1 MEKDK
6 VCIKEYTR
14 QFYKNNGWL
23 FFIALIQTLFEG
35 AVMLVISWLLQQLV
49 DLASGSTN
57 GLNLLQL
64 TIVALVVLA
73 LSIISSVIT
82 YHTRPKFI
90 ARGMAQYKEFVFE
103 KLTKKSISAFSA
115 ENTTSY
121 ISALTNDLASIE
133 KGYLE
138 NIFTLILHIFTFV
151 GAFAMMI
158 IYSPLLTLIAVG
170 LTLLPLIV
178 TLLTG
183 NKVAEA
189 ESKLSKENEGYTLSI
204 TDSLNGFSVIK
215 SFKAEKKTLQIF
227 VENLKRI
234 ASVQGY
240 KEKMKVLVQSLSS
253 ITGIVV
259 QIGVFIFG
267 VLLSIMGYGVTAGT
281 TIIFVQLMNYVLQPL
296 GVVPTCLAERKAAKA
311 LIQKTATK
319 LEENVRKEVK
329 GEKITLKKGIEIKG
343 LSFSYEEEKPVLNDV
358 KCFFEVGKKYALV
371 GASGSGKSTFLRLL
385 TASYPNYSGQILYD
399 GVELKDISSEN
410 LYDAVSVI
418 QQNVFVFNASVKDN
432 ITMFSE
438 FPPEQIETAVRLSG
452 LATLVEEKG
461 EDYLC
466 GENGVGLSGGEKQRV
481 SIARS
486 LLKKAQILLVDEG
499 TAALDKETAHQVS
512 NAILGL
518 DGVTEIIITH
528 ALEESL
534 LKKYD
539 GILTMKGGRI
549 IESGTFD
556 ELMDKKG
563 YFYSLFTI
571 SQ

>member
-6 VCIKEYTR
+6 VCIKKYTR

-138 NIFTLILHIFTFV
+138 NIFTLILHIFMFV

-178 TLLTG
+178 TILTG

-227 VENLKRI
+227 IENLKRI

-281 TIIFVQLMNYVLQPL
+281 TIIFVQLMNYVLQPI

-358 KCFFEVGKKYALV
+358 NCFFEVGKKYALV

>member
-6 VCIKEYTR
+6 VCIKKYTR

-90 ARGMAQYKEFVFE
+90 ARGMAQYKEYVFE

-138 NIFTLILHIFTFV
+138 NIFTLILHIFMFV

-170 LTLLPLIV
+170 LTILPLIV

-227 VENLKRI
+227 IENLKRI

-281 TIIFVQLMNYVLQPL
+281 TIIFVQLMNYVLQPI

-358 KCFFEVGKKYALV
+358 NCFFEVGKKYALV